1 MAIIKST
8 EVLKRIKSGE
18 KKNIPPP
25 FFFFLPHCLNW
36 DPSSNLIPLLDV
48 RLQHGSQIFRLN

>member
-1 MAIIKST
+1 MHMAIIKST

-25 FFFFLPHCLNW
+25 FFFPASLPELG
-36 DPSSNLIPLLDV
+36 PFI
-48 RLQHGSQIFRLN
+48 